1 MSLFNLPQNKALAQA
16 AKQAELLQKD
26 KEAARLQLL
35 RIQLILARS
44 KTK

>member
-1 MSLFNLPQNKALAQA
+1 MSSLNLAQNKALALA

-26 KEAARLQLL
+26 KEAARLQLM

-44 KTK
+44 KTS